1 MNVTLKN
8 GKQGTLTIDT
18 KTQKAILEVSGVKH
32 LIAYIRS
39 NSVKIKSDLFLN
51 DSDMAYVKGQMAQ
64 FVKQTDNSKKR
75 K

>member
-32 LIAYIRS
+32 LIA
-39 NSVKIKSDLFLN
+39 
-51 DSDMAYVKGQMAQ
+51 
-64 FVKQTDNSKKR
+64 
-75 K
+75 

>member
-8 GKQGTLTIDT
+8 GKTGTLTIDT
-18 KTQKAILEVSGVKH
+18 KTQKAILEVNGVKH
-32 LIAYIRS
+32 LISYIKD
-39 NSVKIKSDLFLN
+39 NKLKIKSDLFLN

-64 FVKQTDNSKKR
+64 FIKQTDNSKKR